1 MKPQQSYLDKLLE
14 WQQVRAAIGGK
25 LTIDKLILCG
35 CSFMVN
41 PMYRIYEPI
50 KTDDGYIP
58 GNFDQVTK
66 RQAAYWSRARYLNA
80 TRRTVDSLDGMV
92 WSVDPEINIPTQ
104 LEYLNLRDIAQKA
117 TYETISIGR
126 CGILV
131 DSPSTEGQSVTIA
144 ERDAGKGN
152 PMMIFFEAE
161 RIPFVRYSGD
171 TLLEVRLLETY
182 EEQVD
187 GKGLEWEEKEQI
199 RRLYLDNGGQ
209 YVVEIWRKE
218 EIYQTF
224 TPSIKGQRLNYIPF
238 QFLGA
243 DDNSPEMTDAPIY
256 DIASENLGHYM
267 LSADNRDNLH
277 YHGQGMTNVYS
288 DMDAYEFNS
297 KNPNGLDVGAG
308 GRNLLGQEDRVE
320 ILQIE
325 ATGAIPAEMER
336 VEKRMMMLGA
346 QLLQTDNTNE
356 TLGAKE
362 IDTEAQTSTLKRI
375 ATNVSLGITQCL
387 VWCAEFLSIPSTDIS
402 YKLNT
407 RYYTDS
413 LTFQDVQLVW
423 QMTQGGMLPKE
434 ALNEINRRKGYTKLD
449 DEEIDEKINDGNI
462 GGVSENEAILQA
474 RIEELEAQL
483 AGGE

>member
-50 KTDDGYIP
+50 KTDDGIIP

-92 WSVDPEINIPTQ
+92 WSVDPEVSIPTQ

-131 DSPSTEGQSVTIA
+131 DSPSTEGQSLTIA

-152 PMMIFFEAE
+152 PVMIFFEAE

-182 EEQVD
+182 EEPVD
-187 GKGLEWEEKEQI
+187 DKGLEWEEKQQI
-199 RRLYLDNGGQ
+199 RRLYLDDSGL
-209 YVVEIWRKE
+209 YIVEIWRKD

-224 TPSIKGQRLNYIPF
+224 EPKINGQRIGYIPF

-288 DMDAYEFNS
+288 DMDAFSFNE
-297 KNPNGLDVGAG
+297 KNPSGLDVGAG
-308 GRNLLGQEDRVE
+308 GRNLLGASDRVE

-346 QLLQTDNTNE
+346 QLLQTDNTNQ

-387 VWCAEFLSIPSTDIS
+387 VWCAEFLSIPSNDIS

-462 GGVSENEAILQA
+462 GGVSEREAELMAQIEALQ
-474 RIEELEAQL
+474 AQL